1 MDKDLFYVSLTFL
14 LIGIGGQLAWFFF
27 GVIPNTQASFQEM
40 QNVSGYIMLV
50 GFLLLPAGLFKD
62 GMPSPGTGAKIFIG
76 VVLVLLVGIAFT
88 GVLLMP
94 TASNQGPSPE
104 TFVQI
109 PSGAGNG
116 NLPAYYL
123 PVTITVVIGTNN
135 TVQWTNADNTQHSVT
150 VTNLFSDIIAPGD
163 SGTYTFNTAGTYSYY
178 CIFHSWMH
186 GTVIVKA

>member
-150 VTNLFSDIIAPGD
+150 VTNLFSDIIAPGE

-186 GTVIVKA
+186 GTVVVKA

>member
-150 VTNLFSDIIAPGD
+150 VTNLFSDIIAPGE

-186 GTVIVKA
+186 GTVIVKT

>member
-150 VTNLFSDIIAPGD
+150 VTNLFSDIIAPGE